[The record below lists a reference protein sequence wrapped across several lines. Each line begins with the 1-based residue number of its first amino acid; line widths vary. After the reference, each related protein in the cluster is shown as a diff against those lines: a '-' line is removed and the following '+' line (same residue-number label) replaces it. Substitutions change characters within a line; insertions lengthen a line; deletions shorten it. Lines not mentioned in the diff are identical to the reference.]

1 MNGSLV
7 EIFSPHSTDSPAGRR
22 YDRIAWVFDTME
34 FPMERMASQ
43 KWREK
48 LFSHLEGTH
57 ILEVGVGTG
66 TNLPLYPLG
75 KSVTG
80 IDISDRMLDRA
91 RKKATHLGPLFNL
104 MKMDIQ
110 AIEFP
115 EDSFDTIV
123 STYVFCSV
131 PHPVRGLREVSRVLK
146 PKGRVYFLEHV
157 RPRGMRGRIFD
168 LLNPLVVRLVGANIN
183 RDTVSNI
190 QKAGLRILL
199 EENLYSDVFKFI
211 IAERA

>member
-1 MNGSLV
+1 VKGNLV
-7 EIFSPHSTDSPAGRR
+7 EILSPHSTDFLAARR
-22 YDRIAWVFDTME
+22 YDRIAWIFDAME
-34 FPMERMASQ
+34 FPMEWLAFR

-66 TNLPLYPLG
+66 KNLPFYPPG
-75 KSVTG
+75 KSVIG
-80 IDISDRMLDRA
+80 IDISNRMLDRA
-91 RKKATHLGPLFNL
+91 RKKATRLGPFFNL

-110 AIEFP
+110 VMEFP
-115 EDSFDTIV
+115 EDSFDALV

-131 PHPVRGLREVSRVLK
+131 PDPVRGLREVRRVLK
-146 PKGRVYFLEHV
+146 PRGRAYFLEHV

-168 LLNPLVVRLVGANIN
+168 LLNPLVVGLVGANIN

-190 QKAGLRILL
+190 RKAGLRILL